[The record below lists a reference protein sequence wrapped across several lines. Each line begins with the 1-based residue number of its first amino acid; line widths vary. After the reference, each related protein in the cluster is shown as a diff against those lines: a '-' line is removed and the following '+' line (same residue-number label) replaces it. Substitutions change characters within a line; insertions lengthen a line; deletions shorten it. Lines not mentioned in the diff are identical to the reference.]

1 MAPVKAISRESRDIL
16 GEGPIWS
23 ASRNAVFWVDI
34 FGRQVH
40 RLEFENGSTTT
51 WSVPERI
58 GWIVEREGRDEFVA
72 GLKTGFVHLQ
82 LDPFSIQPIGD
93 PEPDRPQNRLNDAK
107 TDAAGRIWCGSKDDS
122 EQTSS
127 GALYRLDP
135 DFTWSRHDDGYG
147 VTNGPAF
154 STDGKTMYHTD
165 SPLRTVFAF
174 DIDEQGELSR
184 KREFIRFESGWGYPD
199 GMATDAE
206 RGLWVA
212 HWGGARISRFHPDGR
227 LDRSIPI
234 PATNV
239 TSIVFAGPE
248 LDRMFVTSAA
258 FGCEDEPMAGALF
271 EVEANV
277 RGYPVRPFAG

>member
-1 MAPVKAISRESRDIL
+1 MAQVNAISRNSRDIL

-23 ASRNAVFWVDI
+23 ASRKAVFWVDI
-34 FGRQVH
+34 FGQRVH
-40 RLEFENGSTTT
+40 RLALGSGSITS
-51 WSVPERI
+51 WSIPERI
-58 GWIVEREGRDEFVA
+58 GWIVERERREDFVA
-72 GLKTGFVHLQ
+72 GLKSGFVLLR
-82 LDPFSIQPIGD
+82 LDPFSIRPIGN

-107 TDAAGRIWCGSKDDS
+107 TDAAGRIWCGSKDDN
-122 EQTSS
+122 EQTAS

-154 STDGKTMYHTD
+154 SPDGKTMYHTD

-174 DIDEQGELSR
+174 DIDERGQLSR
-184 KREFIRFESGWGYPD
+184 KREFLKFESEWGCPD

-206 RGLWVA
+206 GGVWVA
-212 HWGGARISRFHPDGR
+212 HWGGSRISRFHPDGR
-227 LDRSIPI
+227 LERSIPI

-239 TSIVFAGPE
+239 TSVVFAGPE

-258 FGCEDEPMAGALF
+258 FGCEDEPLAGALF
-271 EVEANV
+271 EVASEV
-277 RGYPVRPFAG
+277 RGHPVRPFAG